1 MFRPLRLKSSRAV
14 KKINKI
20 VLMRLEPIEFDG
32 GQRPQIQPVD
42 MRRIDQFA
50 LERFIFGNCRYDERT
65 TDICQ
70 DLILRTFDHGY
81 EREHEFFGSDG

>member
-20 VLMRLEPIEFDG
+20 ALMRLEPIEFDG

-42 MRRIDQFA
+42 MRGIDQFA
-50 LERFIFGNCRYDERT
+50 PKRFIFGDCRYDERT

-70 DLILRTFDHGY
+70 DLIRRKIECFYL
-81 EREHEFFGSDG
+81 GSSLY